1 MKGVLCRHIKSVW
14 QVLMALTVLCVAI
27 QILGVVWQSRNYKML
42 NEKMLNERVTND
54 IQRTPPESEQWDW
67 KRLRSLPAPVV
78 EEDVRS
84 QEERVSKQ
92 LAEYEHGREKPGQE
106 GKVTEVSNPFN
117 TLKDSK
123 KQAGNKVISLTGLS
137 KVTLGNNTLHA
148 RVPWSVAVRPS
159 EGAVG
164 HSARSGPPTMP
175 GRPLHLQST
184 NQPKRRNSPAFLGTS
199 SLRAR
204 STYRNNVK
212 SLTAGLIS
220 DVEPVVASTTCQ
232 PKNHVVFLKTHKTGS
247 STILNILYRY
257 GDSRNL
263 SFALPLNRHSQLF
276 YPYLF
281 APHFVEGFRGGR
293 VREFH
298 IMCNHMRFK
307 RAEVVKVMPQETF
320 YFSILR
326 NPVAMMESVF
336 NYYKGIPAFNKM
348 KSLEDFFNN
357 GSRTFNNSLPNN
369 HYARNLLTFD
379 FGFDNDVPAFT
390 TEDLETQVA
399 LIISTVEQDFHLILL
414 TEYFDE
420 SMILLRHALCWSL
433 DDVVSFKLNSRREG
447 TRQALSR
454 QTAVKIRG
462 WNALDWRLYLHF
474 NATFWRRVDVMVG
487 REKMRDE
494 VNQLQDRRAELA
506 QMCLQGGGAVDP
518 SKVKDV
524 GLKPFQSGA
533 AVIEG
538 YNLNPGLD
546 GPSKTLCQSLITPEL
561 QYTDILYAKQF
572 PELVA
577 KQIQTAKMAAKQAS
591 SQRRPGSAKVR
602 VREGRYIRL
611 DRSGPTN
618 VRHQNAL
625 PIAHS
630 THTATRSRRNMP

>member
-1 MKGVLCRHIKSVW
+1 
-14 QVLMALTVLCVAI
+14 MALTVLCV
-27 QILGVVWQSRNYKML
+27 ILGVVWQSRNNKML
-42 NEKMLNERVTND
+42 NAHFTNNT
-54 IQRTPPESEQWDW
+54 QRTPSELEQWDW

-84 QEERVSKQ
+84 QKERVSKQ

-117 TLKDSK
+117 TLKDPRK
-123 KQAGNKVISLTGLS
+123 PAGNKVISLTGLS

-175 GRPLHLQST
+175 GRLPHLQST
-184 NQPKRRNSPAFLGTS
+184 NQPKSSNSPSILGKS
-199 SLRAR
+199 SPRAR

-232 PKNHVVFLKTHKTGS
+232 RKNHVVFLKTHKTGS

-263 SFALPLNRHSQLF
+263 SFGLPIDKQPALF
-276 YPYLF
+276 YPNFF
-281 APHFVEGFRGGR
+281 APHFVEGFRSGR
-293 VREFH
+293 VKEFH

-326 NPVAMMESVF
+326 NPVAMMESCF
-336 NYYKGIPAFNKM
+336 TYFKGIPAFNNM
-348 KSLEDFFNN
+348 KSLEDFLDN

-369 HYARNLLTFD
+369 FLAQDLQTFD
-379 FGFDNDVPAFT
+379 FGFDNHLGAGT
-390 TEDLETQVA
+390 TEDLEMQVA

-454 QTAVKIRG
+454 QTADKIRA

-524 GLKPFQSGA
+524 GLKPVQSGA

-546 GPSKTLCQSLITPEL
+546 GPSKTLCRRLVTPEW

-572 PELVA
+572 PKLVA
-577 KQIQTAKMAAKQAS
+577 KQIQTAKLAS
-591 SQRRPGSAKVR
+591 SQHKPASAKV
-602 VREGRYIRL
+602 
-611 DRSGPTN
+611 T
-618 VRHQNAL
+618 
-625 PIAHS
+625 
-630 THTATRSRRNMP
+630 